1 MTRHF
6 YAVAIAVLAIAS
18 SATAYDGVT
27 WDKTWSN
34 DSKTLTAAT
43 EAKAADW
50 MADLPDNMFVAHVS
64 IPGTHDSATG
74 GNSVSAFSEAQ
85 EAEIPEMMT
94 RGIRAWDFRPGLRNG
109 QAWCY
114 HGTEATNTSFADAMK
129 MLTDFLAAHPNEFFV
144 IHLFKGNL
152 GDSDTA
158 DQQTLNARIN
168 EIINTGDLAKYFVDF
183 RPDLKVGD
191 VRGQIVIFRRDRFYY
206 VDLPKAAYIDGWHK
220 GFENGN
226 GLTVYNASDATK
238 ATQLVVQD
246 WSDGSDAMDTKKTDC
261 EALLNWSS
269 SQITPNDGFKANG
282 SYLPKWS
289 MNFTSRGAWN
299 SRYGTN
305 AKEMNPFAINWLN
318 SNLGKGPLGIIYSD
332 YVLRS
337 EYSGSELVYKIIE
350 NNFTGG
356 SNAPVVRYAIDETL
370 DWNSPTVYIRNV
382 ETGLYLASGLWWGTH
397 ATTEDSGMPL
407 KLVRQNGT
415 SDGTYNGVYKITNT
429 SNGSGLGDNLYI
441 DNGNPIAFTVEQVPG
456 EKYYTFTYNNQ
467 QLRDRNWANN
477 GMPYPFRMDEVMFS
491 NPGEGNFPHEYH
503 WEILTLSDIIN
514 EAADGA
520 TSGKEFN
527 LSMTM
532 PEGHNFMADPQTHGL
547 WVNSFTSKD
556 SYVQEWGV
564 HSDYKDDNS
573 DGAPDAYEMKI
584 VRFAHESRKSDDSF
598 VYDKTITGLPNGN
611 YRIEVLIASS
621 LYDASTLSG
630 FSFTINGTEI
640 KSQIKKTDTSSEYGT
655 EYGAEYLRS
664 QAPKA
669 IVNVKVTD
677 GTLNL
682 HCVKPHLGTAGALF
696 MDNWEIIYTGIDKTP
711 IELTFPMYY
720 NTMMLPFDVAE
731 ADMPENLKAFP
742 AVGHEV
748 KTKPLQEN
756 QGKDY
761 SYHLINLGEKVAD
774 IKANTPYIIVNE
786 NGKQLQNDAPNAAK
800 SRAAASE
807 DPTVYTFTGYPN
819 TSGENEYT
827 LGILTG
833 VHDAT
838 MVDAGHYVLTAHP
851 LYQNFGKS
859 EEAATVDAH
868 RAYVNAL
875 AAEHPII
882 VFNDQ
887 DNVLTGVEAVGADAD
902 ADAPVEYFNLQGQ
915 PVANPAAGIYIRRQG
930 SKVEKVIMD

>member
-1 MTRHF
+1 MKKHF
-6 YAVAIAVLAIAS
+6 YAVAIAALAIVS

-34 DSKTLTAAT
+34 DSKTLTVAT

-74 GNSVSAFSEAQ
+74 GNSVSMFSEAQ
-85 EAEIPEMMT
+85 DAELPEMMT

-129 MLTDFLAAHPNEFFV
+129 MLTDFLAAHPNEFFI

-305 AKEMNPFAINWLN
+305 AKEMNPFAINWL
-318 SNLGKGPLGIIYSD
+318 STNLGKGPLGIIYSD

-382 ETGLYLASGLWWGTH
+382 QTGLYLANGLWWGTH
-397 ATTEDSGMPL
+397 AVTDDCGLPV
-407 KLVRQNGT
+407 KLIKQ
-415 SDGTYNGVYKITNT
+415 SDGTIKIVSPLDGNNGK
-429 SNGSGLGDNLYI
+429 GLGDNDYI
-441 DNGNPIAFTVEQVPG
+441 DNGSPATVQMNTVAG
-456 EKYYTFTYNNQ
+456 TNYVTFTLNGTSKR
-467 QLRDRNWANN
+467 LRDQNWQDPNF
-477 GMPYPFRMDEVMFS
+477 GVPFTTHNAFFSDEATQFE
-491 NPGEGNFPHEYH
+491 NEYN
-503 WEILTLSDIIN
+503 WEVLTLNDILN
-514 EAADGA
+514 EASNGS
-520 TSGKEFN
+520 TSGKEYL
-527 LSMTM
+527 LSMAM
-532 PEGHNFMADPQTHGL
+532 REGHN
-547 WVNSFTSKD
+547 
-556 SYVQEWGV
+556 YVLDHANIEGYWKNALTATNAYAQVWGV
-564 HSDYKDDNS
+564 RGGGSNDNWFV
-573 DGAPDAYEMKI
+573 
-584 VRFAHESRKSDDSF
+584 VRLAHENEQTDDSF
-598 VYDKTITGLPNGN
+598 VYDRTIDNLPNGN
-611 YRIEVLIASS
+611 YRVEAYIASCK
-621 LYDASTLSG
+621 YDAATLSG
-630 FSFTINGTEI
+630 FSFTINGVEI
-640 KSQIKKTDTSSEYGT
+640 KNQIKSTPSSVDFGT
-655 EYGAEYLRS
+655 EGGAAYFKDNAANLKVS
-664 QAPKA
+664 
-669 IVNVKVTD
+669 VNVKVTD

-682 HCVKPHLGTAGALF
+682 HCVKPHLGTAGSLF

-761 SYHLINLGEKVAD
+761 SYHVINLGEKVAD

-819 TSGENEYT
+819 TSGENEYS

-838 MVDAGHYVLTAHP
+838 TVDAGHYVLTAHP

-859 EEAATVDAH
+859 EEVATVDAH
-868 RAYVNAL
+868 RAYVNAS